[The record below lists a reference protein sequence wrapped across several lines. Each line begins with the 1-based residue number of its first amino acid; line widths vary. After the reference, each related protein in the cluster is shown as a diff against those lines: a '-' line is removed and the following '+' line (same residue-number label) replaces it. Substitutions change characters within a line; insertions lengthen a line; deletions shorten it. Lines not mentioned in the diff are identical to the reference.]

1 MLQSATRVPVTL
13 GDLYGGFAKATG
25 LLILDGEN
33 LILEYQIKDEL
44 FGALKGKPRSFR
56 IPLNVLDSVEYKK
69 NLFGTKLMIR
79 VLRLRD
85 LEGIPNSEKGEVK
98 LKISRKD
105 RLQAEAFVSQINYRL
120 SEMRLDEMGEL

>member
-1 MLQSATRVPVTL
+1 MFQSATRVPVTL

-25 LLILDGEN
+25 LLILEGEH
-33 LILEYQIKDEL
+33 LLLEYQIKDEL

-56 IPLNVLDSVEYKK
+56 IPLTALDSVEYKK
-69 NLFGTKLMIR
+69 NFFGTKLMIR

-85 LEGIPNSEKGEVK
+85 LDGIPNSEKGEVK

-105 RLQAEAFVSQINYRL
+105 RPQAEAVASAINYRL
-120 SEMRLDEMGEL
+120 SELRLDEMGEL

>member
-25 LLILDGEN
+25 LLILDGDH
-33 LILEYQIKDEL
+33 LILEYQVKDEL
-44 FGALKGKPRSFR
+44 FGAIKGKPKSFR
-56 IPLNVLDSVEYKK
+56 IPLSALDSVGYKK
-69 NLFGTKLMIR
+69 NIFGTKIMVR

-85 LEGIPNSEKGEVK
+85 LDGIPNSEKGEVK

-105 RLQAEAFVSQINYRL
+105 RPRAEELVSHINYRL
-120 SEMRLDEMGEL
+120 SEMRLNEMGEL